1 MPYYSPWFLAPSP
14 QLGHNKSPEVDSE
27 SSSDVEESF
36 EIIRD
41 GDLLDLFNEYEIFGI
56 HNSVERGGDSEQG
69 GVVSA
74 PPTAT
79 STLVRAFFFRLEHI
93 VLNVADYPPAQTF
106 VKYVVRYDNGISIV
120 LSSLYSL
127 SYFHYLF
134 WIIVFASCFFV
145 VHLLLTGRC

>member
-1 MPYYSPWFLAPSP
+1 M
-14 QLGHNKSPEVDSE
+14 DSE

-36 EIIRD
+36 EVIRD

-69 GVVSA
+69 GVVST

-106 VKYVVRYDNGISIV
+106 VKYAVR
-120 LSSLYSL
+120 
-127 SYFHYLF
+127 
-134 WIIVFASCFFV
+134 
-145 VHLLLTGRC
+145 